1 MRRMLEVVRPA
12 FIWDEQMGLAYNHT
26 LLSLCHRA
34 IELHGR
40 LRAGPSASC
49 TALAAALPL
58 AKPHRRVPQ
67 WHPPAMRQATEALM
81 RERRCASETAEP
93 TVGNGAASK
102 VCAEV
107 AAAAQ
112 ADEEANRA
120 ERAAM
125 AHHSAARTKPHNK
138 RHNNHTNS
146 HTNRR
151 TKRHP

>member
-12 FIWDEQMGLAYNHT
+12 FIWDEQMGLAYNYT

-67 WHPPAMRQATEALM
+67 WYPPAMRQATEALM

-112 ADEEANRA
+112 ADEEANQV
-120 ERAAM
+120 ERVAAM
-125 AHHSAARTKPHNK
+125 ANRSAAAK
-138 RHNNHTNS
+138 RHNRYPQG
-146 HTNRR
+146 RR
-151 TKRHP
+151 KMRR